1 MSESI
6 LKIEHLYHR
15 YSQQWA
21 VEDINLEIGKR
32 GVWGLLG
39 SNGAGKSTTMNI
51 ICGVLSPTRGKV
63 FINGVDLAEN
73 PIEAKKYI
81 GFLPQTPP
89 LYTDQNV
96 DEYLGFC
103 ARLRGIAKKD
113 VHDAVERV
121 KEKCGIAHFS
131 KRVLF
136 RGDTNREWGLLK
148 RLSINRHWWCW
159 MNRLMDWTRIK
170 LLKFDI

>member
-51 ICGVLSPTRGKV
+51 ICGKFLLMAWILRKTLSKQ
-63 FINGVDLAEN
+63 
-73 PIEAKKYI
+73 K
-81 GFLPQTPP
+81 
-89 LYTDQNV
+89 
-96 DEYLGFC
+96 
-103 ARLRGIAKKD
+103 
-113 VHDAVERV
+113 
-121 KEKCGIAHFS
+121 
-131 KRVLF
+131 
-136 RGDTNREWGLLK
+136 
-148 RLSINRHWWCW
+148 SI
-159 MNRLMDWTRIK
+159 
-170 LLKFDI
+170 

>member
-121 KEKCGIAHFS
+121 KEK
-131 KRVLF
+131 
-136 RGDTNREWGLLK
+136 RGTAIHDIREAGYSQK
-148 RLSINRHWWCW
+148 
-159 MNRLMDWTRIK
+159 
-170 LLKFDI
+170 

>member
-21 VEDINLEIGKR
+21 VKDINLEIGKR

-89 LYTDQNV
+89 LYKDQNV
-96 DEYLGFC
+96 DEYLEFC
-103 ARLRGIAKKD
+103 AKLRGIAKKD
-113 VHDAVERV
+113 VPDAVERV

-131 KRVLF
+131 KR
-136 RGDTNREWGLLK
+136 
-148 RLSINRHWWCW
+148 LSINR
-159 MNRLMDWTRIK
+159 N
-170 LLKFDI
+170 

>member
-1 MSESI
+1 

-89 LYTDQNV
+89 LYTDQKDHGDRSGHNG
-96 DEYLGFC
+96 LRHPLQGFH
-103 ARLRGIAKKD
+103 RY
-113 VHDAVERV
+113 
-121 KEKCGIAHFS
+121 
-131 KRVLF
+131 
-136 RGDTNREWGLLK
+136 
-148 RLSINRHWWCW
+148 
-159 MNRLMDWTRIK
+159 
-170 LLKFDI
+170 